1 MDGSLTEEEIESLSL
16 AFKMYDLD
24 GSGAIDV
31 FELKAALQS
40 MGQNPT
46 DEEVLELMGAVDEDN
61 SGAIGFLE
69 FLNMVKFQK
78 QREFSVDRYC
88 VLAFSHAFVFFAIFF
103 PR

>member
-40 MGQNPT
+40 MGQNPS

-61 SGAIGFLE
+61 SGAIGFIE
-69 FLNMVKFQK
+69 FLNMVKYQK
-78 QREFSVDRYC
+78 QRKF
-88 VLAFSHAFVFFAIFF
+88 
-103 PR
+103 